1 MNKSRRRS
9 LSPTSQQEIQEQL
22 RSSGFDKKIEE
33 HPGSTALTP
42 AELRQVDLAALVLAK
57 ARANLS
63 ARKPLLGESICSID
77 MVDALEVVQR
87 HSDGVAEPGYV
98 SAKRHDQ
105 LDRHPQSAQEV
116 ITYAAKPGGL
126 LDSRVLNEVR
136 LWHGTRTESL
146 YEILIAGFDE
156 SRAQPG
162 LYAAGV
168 YFASQACKS
177 AQYATKYWSER
188 GSCPD
193 ECSSGQSKGKGKGEG
208 EDAKILTHP
217 RGGEGGGQLC
227 SDGRIKAGRTTF
239 LLYSRVLLGWKPHLV
254 QHCGNLALDP
264 CSGARNKDSW
274 IATSGTFFRVPGP
287 VRCCV
292 PQVHEEYVVPSGD
305 QVFPEYVVEVD
316 WVPG

>member
-1 MNKSRRRS
+1 M
-9 LSPTSQQEIQEQL
+9 
-22 RSSGFDKKIEE
+22 
-33 HPGSTALTP
+33 
-42 AELRQVDLAALVLAK
+42 
-57 ARANLS
+57 
-63 ARKPLLGESICSID
+63 
-77 MVDALEVVQR
+77 
-87 HSDGVAEPGYV
+87 
-98 SAKRHDQ
+98 
-105 LDRHPQSAQEV
+105 
-116 ITYAAKPGGL
+116 
-126 LDSRVLNEVR
+126 
-136 LWHGTRTESL
+136 

-217 RGGEGGGQLC
+217 RGGERGGQLC

-264 CSGARNKDSW
+264 WSGIHGHFDTEVKAAAICRGSRTGYPPTTW
-274 IATSGTFFRVPGP
+274 RVLCEGQ
-287 VRCCV
+287 
-292 PQVHEEYVVPSGD
+292 QVVLHVTR
-305 QVFPEYVVEVD
+305 
-316 WVPG
+316 